1 MNLNRGTTVVVEE
14 IDMATA
20 SELTDGMV
28 IRVEGQVY
36 RVLRVESKAAAA
48 KLGGV
53 VKAELSNVV
62 TGRLWEAR
70 FRPQEHVEELQV
82 ERRNMEFLFR
92 QGETSTFMDP
102 RTFEQVEVPSELLVV
117 AVSFLQSGT
126 TIPGEFFEGKPIRA
140 VLPEIVE
147 ARVVHTAPPA
157 HSQQDSAWKEAMLEN
172 GIKIRVP
179 LFIAPDEWVRVDLR
193 TGRYLERV
201 QTDRRRIA

>member
-1 MNLNRGTTVVVEE
+1 MV
-14 IDMATA
+14 TA
-20 SELTDGMV
+20 SALTDGMV

-62 TGRLWEAR
+62 SGRVWEAR

-92 QGETSTFMDP
+92 EGETSIFMDP
-102 RTFEQVEVPSELLVV
+102 GTFEQVEVPSELLGV
-117 AVSFLQSGT
+117 AVNFLQSGT
-126 TIPGEFFEGKPIRA
+126 TLPLEFFEGKPISA

-157 HSQQDSAWKEAMLEN
+157 HSQQDSAWKEATLEN
-172 GIKIRVP
+172 GISIHVP
-179 LFIAPDEWVRVDLR
+179 LFIAPEEWVRVDLR

-201 QTDRRRIA
+201 HTDRRRIA